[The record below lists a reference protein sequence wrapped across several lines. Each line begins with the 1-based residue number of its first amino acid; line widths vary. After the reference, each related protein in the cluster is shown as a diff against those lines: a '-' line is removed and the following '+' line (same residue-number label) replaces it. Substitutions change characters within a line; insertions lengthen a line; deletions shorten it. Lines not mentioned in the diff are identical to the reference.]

1 MLVDGQG
8 MIDANGT
15 FTPGALKRGD
25 PVTNKVD
32 HPVRRTAGDLPQRLR
47 LGVGLA
53 YVVGLVILGW
63 WIHGT
68 PLPPFSIDGLWFY
81 GGLLPILVARFIIEP
96 YFTRPADALANGL
109 ALFVAAATLS
119 IQPTPPP
126 TLEIGR
132 VLLLIYGLI
141 VLGLASVAI
150 VGRDSDSF
158 QVPGRYAY
166 EAVGVAGRAEVGFS
180 LYLLLVTYAAHGT
193 DLRVLAGIAAAW
205 LVVTQL
211 RPLERGVARL
221 IRSSSPAAV
230 GASLI
235 VESLVDPRSI
245 VARTAAG
252 AGARIGSRVAF
263 SGGILGRIVD
273 RTEVLGDPRVI
284 VSLDAAGSVPSR
296 RGTIDPGDTTS
307 AIGFVAEGSTLDQ
320 LHIAASAVGAAGTKE
335 GRLVSAS
342 IAGRD
347 VLYQVVAARVVGAS
361 SLPVERLRL
370 DIHARKLGA
379 WSADDQ
385 GFAVVPWVADAGSA
399 VTLVEPVVA
408 SDQIAGIGTVPGT
421 SYQVGLNIAHA
432 VTHNTAILG
441 ILGVGKTSLSF
452 ELVSRMLGD
461 GLTVIVLDLTREY
474 ARRFRELWSTDQDD
488 DLYARLEAQLAGTRN
503 RTSPPRQTAGNHLA
517 VRPAIRAVLDAVQA
531 SDSRFIV
538 LNPARLDVTIEDG
551 AAWSNEV
558 PLRRMTTVEVTREIA
573 EAVLEFA
580 RDTAAD
586 DPGEQAA
593 ARICLVLEEAHSLV
607 PEFGSTADKNEQS
620 GSNGTAR
627 AILQGRK
634 YGLGCLLITQRTANV
649 TKTILNQCHTVFAMR
664 SFDSTSEQF
673 LSGYLGSEYAAL
685 LPSLGDRQ
693 AVLFGKASTS
703 KAPVLIDLNN
713 RDRFRDQYWPTV
725 EADIPA
731 TDLSRVAAVAAADPG
746 PPNGADLSGVVD
758 EPEPAADDELDDL
771 PF

>member
-1 MLVDGQG
+1 M
-8 MIDANGT
+8 
-15 FTPGALKRGD
+15 
-25 PVTNKVD
+25 TNAAAQQ
-32 HPVRRTAGDLPQRLR
+32 VRRTAGDLPQRLR

-53 YVVGLVILGW
+53 YAFGLVILGW

-119 IQPTPPP
+119 IQPAPPP

-132 VLLLIYGLI
+132 VLLLIYGQV

-158 QVPGRYAY
+158 HVLGRYAY

-180 LYLLLVTYAAHGT
+180 LYLLLVTYVAHGT

-221 IRSSSPAAV
+221 IRSGAPAAV
-230 GASLI
+230 GGGLV
-235 VESLVDPRSI
+235 VESLVDPRSV
-245 VARTAAG
+245 VARTTAG
-252 AGARIGSRVAF
+252 SDARIGSRVAF
-263 SGGILGRIVD
+263 QGGTLGRIVD
-273 RTEVLGDPRVI
+273 RTEVLGDPRVM
-284 VSLDAAGSVPSR
+284 VALDAPGPVASQ
-296 RGTIDPGDTTS
+296 RGTIDSDDTIH
-307 AIGFVAEGSTLDQ
+307 AIGFVAEGSAADQ
-320 LHIAASAVGAAGTKE
+320 LRIAASAVGTAGLKE

-342 IAGRD
+342 IAGRE
-347 VLYQVVAARVVGAS
+347 VLYQIVAARVVGGS

-370 DIHARKLGA
+370 DIQARKLGV
-379 WSADDQ
+379 WSVDDR
-385 GFAVVPWVADAGSA
+385 GFEVVPWVADAGSA
-399 VTLVEPVVA
+399 VTLVEPVAPVN
-408 SDQIAGIGTVPGT
+408 QIAGVGTVPGT
-421 SYQVGLNIAHA
+421 SYQVGLDIADA

-452 ELVSRMLGD
+452 ELVSRILGA

-474 ARRFRELWSTDQDD
+474 SRRFRELWSTDQDD
-488 DLYARLEAQLAGTRN
+488 DLYARLEAQLAATRN
-503 RTSPPRQTAGNHLA
+503 RTIPPREAAGNHQAL
-517 VRPAIRAVLDAVQA
+517 RPALRLVLDALQA
-531 SDSRFIV
+531 SGSRFLV

-551 AAWSNEV
+551 FPGPAGV
-558 PLRRMTTVEVTREIA
+558 PLRRMTSVEVTRQIA
-573 EAVLEFA
+573 EAVLDYA

-586 DPGEQAA
+586 DPGDQAA

-607 PEFGSTADKNEQS
+607 PEFGSTADRNEQS

-673 LSGYLGSEYAAL
+673 LSNYLGSDYAAL
-685 LPSLGDRQ
+685 LPSLADRQ
-693 AVLFGKASTS
+693 AILFGKASTS
-703 KAPVLIDLNN
+703 KAPVLIDLND
-713 RDRFRDQYWPTV
+713 RDRFRDQFWPTV
-725 EADIPA
+725 AADIPA
-731 TDLSRVAAVAAADPG
+731 TDLARVAAVAAPDPEA
-746 PPNGADLSGVVD
+746 PDDAVMFDTVD
-758 EPEPAADDELDDL
+758 DAPGPAADEPDDL